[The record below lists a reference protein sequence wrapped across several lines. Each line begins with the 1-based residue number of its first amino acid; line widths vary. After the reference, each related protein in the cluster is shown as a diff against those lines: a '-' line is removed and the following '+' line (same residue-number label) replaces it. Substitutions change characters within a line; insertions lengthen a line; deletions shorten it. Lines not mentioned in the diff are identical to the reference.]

1 MTTQSF
7 TGNINTNGQFE
18 TLESLTGITFTEG
31 KNYTIQITGT
41 ADLKIANAKFPLRDE
56 RFPFSQ
62 GDDTAYIKTGWLG
75 ATIAI
80 LENA

>member
-7 TGNINTNGQFE
+7 TGTINTQGTYQ
-18 TLESLTGITFTEG
+18 TLASISGLTFTSG
-31 KNYTIQITGT
+31 KSYTIQITGT